1 MGESWASRSRHFWTE
16 QGDSF
21 VTLAEYDALEA
32 LRSRS
37 KGLPKRR
44 RPLASEVLVLVMAS
58 HSLQD
63 RVSLLE
69 HTWSDVD
76 MQRLYLVDDWLS
88 TAPRE
93 RQWRPEG
100 RSPAS
105 SGGFGMESNY
115 WDAQSRQLE
124 FMRNHPKVKD
134 LGTRT
139 PSWVLLADDD
149 TFIQVDALL
158 DFIARYEPSVPAL
171 FGYILSDAHVLGYD
185 YPCGGAGMLLSAGAY
200 DVLASRLLGES
211 SQCPLL
217 AFNDLTLGFCAH
229 SQGVP
234 VIHHPGMHCAPDVNR
249 AMRPGENLLD
259 IQKGVAVHRL
269 IGFQSFTDLVG
280 TLDMLKGQLQALLQ
294 HRCLLA
300 ARSFDPS
307 EATPLDSRRFFW
319 SVQAFGDAV
328 KACRGHAPKVPL
340 DGPLHLEFLLF
351 GGGLPVAGYHKDRRV
366 PLQAEAAAR
375 AARWPEWM
383 EQLRHLHCAE
393 EVRCVRC
400 EAHEG
405 CETYEGCERD
415 EKPVT
420 WRSSW
425 ISAAPRISRLQ
436 VESTGF
442 DALAENADAEV
453 SMVESSFK
461 VLEAQ
466 GDSWLEEVKSFVRKI
481 LVTQKSWRKSPG
493 RQWVFLDFSPS
504 STFLNVF
511 ESLRLLRSLS
521 GLFHAGSSTNAY
533 LQDVRGPVDLGSDH
547 PPPLAFA
554 YEYFDLNVEQAAGL
568 WLNGVAAQRLLR
580 CETLRHPI
588 RLDPDAHANDWP
600 TAEERIA
607 LMWHNAVAVDIFRA
621 LRFCGVLVLHAPSM
635 VPHALSYLPYS
646 TYRRSHP
653 PSVASAISIG
663 NIAPREQMWAMSQL
677 VSRRACVA
685 QRRLRSAVKE
695 LCRPLKASGWKSPLR
710 MRILGGDS
718 AQNFTDRNWRL
729 PGACFLGQSLVA
741 FRSEHF
747 LPDAQAAG
755 LASTPGTR
763 VL

>member
-1 MGESWASRSRHFWTE
+1 M
-16 QGDSF
+16 
-21 VTLAEYDALEA
+21 
-32 LRSRS
+32 
-37 KGLPKRR
+37 
-44 RPLASEVLVLVMAS
+44 
-58 HSLQD
+58 
-63 RVSLLE
+63 
-69 HTWSDVD
+69 
-76 MQRLYLVDDWLS
+76 
-88 TAPRE
+88 
-93 RQWRPEG
+93 
-100 RSPAS
+100 
-105 SGGFGMESNY
+105 
-115 WDAQSRQLE
+115 
-124 FMRNHPKVKD
+124 KD

-405 CETYEGCERD
+405 CETNEGCERD

-580 CETLRHPI
+580 CETLRYPI

-635 VPHALSYLPYS
+635 
-646 TYRRSHP
+646 
-653 PSVASAISIG
+653 ASKL
-663 NIAPREQMWAMSQL
+663 Q
-677 VSRRACVA
+677 
-685 QRRLRSAVKE
+685 
-695 LCRPLKASGWKSPLR
+695 
-710 MRILGGDS
+710 
-718 AQNFTDRNWRL
+718 
-729 PGACFLGQSLVA
+729 
-741 FRSEHF
+741 
-747 LPDAQAAG
+747 
-755 LASTPGTR
+755 
-763 VL
+763 